1 MVTPEDGI
9 ARFENLPLGKTYY
22 VFELD
27 DSGRPVP
34 DGETRIISGMPCS
47 AFGGGTAV
55 ALSPEH
61 PGGEAEITNRINYAE
76 LPETG
81 GSGTAPYTAAG
92 IAIMALSGTVLFFKR
107 RSRRERKRA

>member
-34 DGETRIISGMPCS
+34 NGETRIISGMPCS

-81 GSGTAPYTAAG
+81 GHGAHAIYAAG
-92 IAIMALSGTVLFFKR
+92 GVLLACALTLLLLQKR
-107 RSRRERKRA
+107 RRGRG

>member
-1 MVTPEDGI
+1 
-9 ARFENLPLGKTYY
+9 
-22 VFELD
+22 
-27 DSGRPVP
+27 
-34 DGETRIISGMPCS
+34 MPCS

-81 GSGTAPYTAAG
+81 G
-92 IAIMALSGTVLFFKR
+92 MARTRFT
-107 RSRRERKRA
+107 RREECSLPAR